1 MFHIGVMKMIISFL
15 GQKGGTGKSSVARAV
30 AVEFVRSG
38 WSVHVADMDTIQK
51 TVFNWAGRRSDAEL
65 EPALEVA
72 LYREPKAALKAADIS
87 DLLVIDGKAFA
98 DAHLLT
104 VAKASDLIVIPV
116 GVNADDLE
124 PTLNLATELINK
136 GISRTSMLF
145 VVDKVPDNGERE
157 AMDTR
162 QTIKNWAFNVS
173 QGYIPFKTAYS
184 QAMDTGRTLNETKYK
199 GLNEK
204 TDKIIQQIVDAA
216 INTQDKKSKRSK

>member
-1 MFHIGVMKMIISFL
+1 MIISFL
-15 GQKGGTGKSSVARAV
+15 GQKGGTGKSSIARAV

-38 WSVHVADMDTIQK
+38 WAVHVADMDIVQK
-51 TVFNWAGRRSDAEL
+51 TAFNWAGRRETAEI

-72 LYREPKAALKAADIS
+72 LYREPKAALKAAEIS
-87 DLLVIDGKAFA
+87 DLLIIDGKAFA
-98 DAHLLT
+98 DTHLLA
-104 VAKASDLIVIPV
+104 VAKASNLIVIPV

-136 GISRTSMLF
+136 GISRSSILF
-145 VVDKVPDNGERE
+145 VVGKVPDNGERE

-173 QGYIPFKTAYS
+173 TGWIPFKTAYS

-204 TDKIIQQIVDAA
+204 TDKIIQQIVDTA
-216 INTQDKKSKRSK
+216 ISTQEEKLERSK

>member
-1 MFHIGVMKMIISFL
+1 MIISFL

-51 TVFNWAGRRSDAEL
+51 TIFNWAGRRDDAEI
-65 EPALEVA
+65 
-72 LYREPKAALKAADIS
+72 EPKAALKAADIS

-136 GISRTSMLF
+136 GISRASMLF

-184 QAMDTGRTLNETKYK
+184 QAMDAGRTLSETKYK

-216 INTQDKKSKRSK
+216 INTQDKKLKRSK

>member
-1 MFHIGVMKMIISFL
+1 MIISFL

-51 TVFNWAGRRSDAEL
+51 TVFNWAGRRDDAKI

-87 DLLVIDGKAFA
+87 DLLIIDGKAFA

-136 GISRTSMLF
+136 GISRASMLF

-173 QGYIPFKTAYS
+173 QGHIPFKTAYS
-184 QAMDTGRTLNETKYK
+184 QAMDAGRTLNETKYK

-216 INTQDKKSKRSK
+216 INTQDKKLKRSK